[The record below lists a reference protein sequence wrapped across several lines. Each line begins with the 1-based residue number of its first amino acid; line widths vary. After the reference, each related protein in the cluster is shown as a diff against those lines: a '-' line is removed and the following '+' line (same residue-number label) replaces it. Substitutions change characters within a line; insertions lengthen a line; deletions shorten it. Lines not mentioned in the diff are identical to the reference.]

1 MKAMRRQARKEI
13 GSKPTKKFVFVVSV
27 IYCVCFFLE
36 QSIDSKKS
44 ERLFWVFVWIFGV
57 NESTNDSS

>member
-13 GSKPTKKFVFVVSV
+13 GLKPTKKFDFVVSV

-36 QSIDSKKS
+36 QSIDK
-44 ERLFWVFVWIFGV
+44 RLKEIVLGICMDFWG
-57 NESTNDSS
+57 E